1 MAETERL
8 RGDIDAGRTHDK
20 VPFPDPAAA
29 PLGTDD
35 EAAGAPAGRE
45 RRVMAAEPVGPS
57 SAGGGTDERGRPYD
71 DKGTTVP
78 GISFVTAVVG
88 LLLVVVL
95 GAGVFAAMMMG

>member
-1 MAETERL
+1 MADTERL
-8 RGDIDAGRTHDK
+8 RGDIDEGRTHDK

-35 EAAGAPAGRE
+35 EAAGAPAETE
-45 RRVMAAEPVGPS
+45 RAMVAQVIGPS

-78 GISFVTAVVG
+78 GVSFVTAVVG
-88 LLLVVVL
+88 LLLVVAL
-95 GAGVFAAMMMG
+95 GAGVFAAVMMG